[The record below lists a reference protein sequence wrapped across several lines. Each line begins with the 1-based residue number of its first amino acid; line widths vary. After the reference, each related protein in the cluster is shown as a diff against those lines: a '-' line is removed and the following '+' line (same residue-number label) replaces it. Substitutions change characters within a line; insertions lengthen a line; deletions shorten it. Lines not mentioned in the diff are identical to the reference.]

1 MRDTPVMTVL
11 QPPFMPPG
19 PDERRLKL
27 FLALGLVLGAMGG
40 TVLAFVVEAFNRPG
54 IGDPARED
62 FQRSLDAFLASFG
75 IRRRAAAE

>member
-1 MRDTPVMTVL
+1 MTVL

-27 FLALGLVLGAMGG
+27 FLALGLVLGAMAG

-54 IGDPARED
+54 SGDPARED
-62 FQRSLDAFLASFG
+62 FQRTLDGFLRSFG
-75 IRRRAAAE
+75 MRRRATSE